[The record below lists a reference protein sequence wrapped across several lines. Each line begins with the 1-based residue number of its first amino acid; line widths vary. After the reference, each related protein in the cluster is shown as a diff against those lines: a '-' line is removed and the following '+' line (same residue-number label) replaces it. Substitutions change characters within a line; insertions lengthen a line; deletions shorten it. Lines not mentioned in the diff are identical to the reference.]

1 MYVQGNNRYVT
12 GTHCSRAFLF
22 PIPAW
27 CPVQKLR
34 PIFLVDKSIHDEAIP
49 FKNNLVNLTI
59 PTTVVPIVGAFLYV
73 VILAQSGVHGDN
85 VRPEKKVGP

>member
-1 MYVQGNNRYVT
+1 MYRVT
-12 GTHCSRAFLF
+12 TGIIKDTLFRDLSLF
-22 PIPAW
+22 PMPAW

-59 PTTVVPIVGAFLYV
+59 PTAGVSPIVVLF
-73 VILAQSGVHGDN
+73 SMS
-85 VRPEKKVGP
+85 